1 MDRITLSALV
11 LAVGI
16 ASGGFFA
23 GSGFAR
29 GRAAD
34 RYVEVKGVAERDVK
48 ADLALWPLR
57 LMAAGNDLGATQA
70 EIARHTTRVY
80 AFLQRHG
87 LDTTQIEIQGNEVSD
102 ALANQYA
109 GDRQIRARYV
119 VSQTLMIRSA
129 NVDLV
134 LAASAKVGDL
144 IGSGVVLSSD
154 RGGYGASGPTF
165 LFTRLNDLKPG
176 MIREATG
183 KAREAAEQFA
193 GDSRSGL
200 AGIRQA
206 NQGVFVILARD
217 QANGVGEQSQV
228 FKTVRVVSTVQYYL
242 RG

>member
-29 GRAAD
+29 GRVAD
-34 RYVEVKGVAERDVK
+34 RYVEVKGVAEREVK

-70 EIARHTTRVY
+70 EIARHATRVY

-165 LFTRLNDLKPG
+165 LFTKLNDLKPG

-217 QANGVGEQSQV
+217 QAPGVAEQSQV